1 MKNLLLFTFLSI
13 SFLSNGQFAPIPDP
27 NFRAFLVSQ
36 FPTCFNSSQQ
46 LDTTCNDII
55 NTTSLNV
62 SGMAIMNV
70 EGIQYFD
77 NLINLDVSLNQI
89 TSLSDLPSSLS
100 SLRCTNNQLTSLPD
114 LPNMTDLNFAH
125 NSISVLPN
133 LPNIVSLN
141 CESNQLASLPLLPGI
156 TTLHCGGNYLSSL
169 PNFPVIQYLYCESNQ
184 LTDLLPYP
192 NLLYLNCSYNLISTL
207 PTLSNSLIELRC
219 DNNRL
224 KVLPKLPNSLI
235 ELWCNGNHLIALPK
249 LPLNLN
255 VLYCYGN
262 HLFQLPTLPITLK
275 QLFCGSNI
283 ITSLPALPN
292 SLQTLFCD
300 NNIHL
305 TCLPKLPMGLATAF
319 YSGSGVSCLP
329 NFTNFLNTPICAG
342 TCVSHPSCAGIIF
355 NDVNLNGNFDLG
367 VEKPV
372 PNWVV
377 TNSESWVSTTNNQGE
392 YQLGLTKGAVNTI
405 KPHKLHPYS
414 TITPGQYVI
423 TPATNEFQGDNY
435 NFALTLIPNVNDLRI
450 DVMAGQARPG
460 SIQNI
465 YAQINN
471 FGTTVPNNATLKIR
485 IPGGFTFVSADP
497 SITYQVGDTLI
508 WDNIT
513 MDLFEN
519 KQFNILWTIPT
530 SIGLSTPYQ
539 IQSWIFPIVADTTA
553 GNNYYCYNG
562 TTVASLDPN
571 IKEVS
576 KTFLLQSEL
585 GDDLVYT
592 VHFQNTGTDT
602 AFNILIQDQ
611 LSENLDVSTFQ
622 MLNASHAYDFTIR
635 ENGLLEVFFQ
645 NVQLVDSLTNEPE
658 SHGSFRYSI
667 KPKNNLNVGD
677 VIPNTAH
684 IYFDYN
690 PDVVTNSVYT
700 TIVAPANIN
709 ESAIISDL
717 LFPNPTSGKA
727 VVRISELSC
736 ILSISDL
743 NGKILFKGKVNNN
756 EELDFANYPNGIY
769 IGKMETEKGTKFIK
783 VIKQN

>member
-141 CESNQLASLPLLPGI
+141 CESNQLTSLPLLPGI

-169 PNFPVIQYLYCESNQ
+169 PNFPLIQNLYCESNQ
-184 LTDLLPYP
+184 LTDLLSYP
-192 NLLYLNCSYNLISTL
+192 NLMYLNCSYNLISTL
-207 PTLSNSLIELRC
+207 PTLSSSLIELRC

-367 VEKPV
+367 VEKLV
-372 PNWVV
+372 PKCVV
-377 TNSESWVSTTNNQGE
+377 SNSESWKASSNYYGE
-392 YQLGLTKGAVNTI
+392 YQIGLTKGTANTI
-405 KPHKLHPYS
+405 KPNKLIQYS
-414 TITPGQYVI
+414 TISPVQYVI
-423 TPATNEFQGDNY
+423 TPVTNEFQGDNY
-435 NFALTLIPNVNDLRI
+435 NFALSLIPNVNDLRI
-450 DVMAGQARPG
+450 DVMTGQARLG
-460 SIQNI
+460 SKQSVHAEISNVGTTI
-465 YAQINN
+465 INN
-471 FGTTVPNNATLKIR
+471 AILKIR
-485 IPGGFTFVSADP
+485 IPGAFTFISAEP
-497 SITYQVGDTLI
+497 ANTYQVGDTLI

-513 MDLFEN
+513 LDLFESEQYSIVLN
-519 KQFNILWTIPT
+519 VPATIGSGMPF
-530 SIGLSTPYQ
+530 Q
-539 IQSWIFPIVADTTA
+539 IQSWVFPVVTDSSASD
-553 GNNYYCYNG
+553 NYYCHNG
-562 TTVASLDPN
+562 TTIGSYDPN
-571 IKEVS
+571 LKEVS
-576 KTFLLQSEL
+576 KTTLLQSEL

-635 ENGLLEVFFQ
+635 ENGLFEVFFQ

-727 VVRISELSC
+727 VVRISALSC